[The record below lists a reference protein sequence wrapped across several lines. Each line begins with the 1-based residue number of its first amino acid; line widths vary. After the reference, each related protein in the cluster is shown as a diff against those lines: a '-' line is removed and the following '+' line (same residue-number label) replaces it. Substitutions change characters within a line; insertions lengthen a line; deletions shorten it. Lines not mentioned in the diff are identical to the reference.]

1 MARIAAAERE
11 ALSGT
16 RRAQILEAALR
27 VWMRRGFD
35 GSPVEA
41 IAREA
46 GLAKG
51 TLYLYFPTKDAILDA
66 IVERYSLLPD
76 MTELTEALRSTPPE
90 QAIPLIAGRLYER
103 LRERAPLVGLM
114 LREFS
119 LRPRDARVF
128 FERVMLPVNRLF
140 AAYLDGFVAR
150 GVLRPLDTFVA
161 ARALVGMLMVFV
173 LSQHVFGGE
182 EIRPIPDAT
191 IVDTVQ
197 ELFLRGV
204 LAPTGATP
212 AANLAP
218 SMEHP
223 RA

>member
-1 MARIAAAERE
+1 MARIAAAQRE
-11 ALSGT
+11 ALSET

-35 GSPVEA
+35 AGSVEA
-41 IAREA
+41 LAREA

-76 MTELTEALRSTPPE
+76 MTELTEALRNTPPDR
-90 QAIPLIAGRLYER
+90 AIPLITARIYER
-103 LRERAPLVGLM
+103 LGARAPLVGLM

-119 LRPRDARVF
+119 LRPADARLF

-140 AAYLDGFVAR
+140 AAYLDGFVAQ
-150 GVLRPLDTFVA
+150 GVLRPLDTIVA

-182 EIRPIPDAT
+182 QLHPIPDAT

-204 LAPTGATP
+204 LAPPVA
-212 AANLAP
+212 
-218 SMEHP
+218 S
-223 RA
+223 